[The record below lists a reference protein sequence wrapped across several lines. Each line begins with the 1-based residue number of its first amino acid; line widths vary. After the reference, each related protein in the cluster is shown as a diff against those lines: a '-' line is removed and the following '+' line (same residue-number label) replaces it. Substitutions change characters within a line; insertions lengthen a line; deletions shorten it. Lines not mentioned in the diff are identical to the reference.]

1 VVALV
6 IGASGLVGSALMR
19 ALPGAVGTFRTRPVA
34 GLRYLDAADRPA
46 LFELLRQI
54 RPGAVYFPAADPN
67 VDWCELNP
75 DAAHRANVLPALHTL
90 EEATRINAHVV
101 FFSSDYVFDG
111 ATGPYDETAA
121 TAPLSVY
128 GRQKL
133 EVEARVLAAHE
144 TVIRTTTVYG
154 VEQPP
159 GKNFVLRL
167 AARLALGQTA
177 TIPSDQ
183 FSTPTLADELAR
195 GAVALVGRPGLWNV
209 AGPDFLARDRFAVM
223 VAEEYDLDPSLV
235 QSVPS
240 ADLAQAA
247 RRPLHAG
254 LRTEKLR
261 EAVGFEHVSTREGI
275 RRVRRSG

>member
-1 VVALV
+1 MAALV

-19 ALPGAVGTFRTRPVA
+19 ALPGAVGTFRTRPLA
-34 GLRYLDAADRPA
+34 GLRYLDASDRPA
-46 LFELLRQI
+46 LIELLREV
-54 RPGAVYFPAADPN
+54 RPDAVYFPAADPN

-75 DAAHRANVLPALHTL
+75 DAAHRANVLPALQGL
-90 EEATRINAHVV
+90 DATRMINAHFV

-111 ATGPYDETAA
+111 AAGPYDEIAR

-128 GRQKL
+128 GRHKL

-167 AARLALGQTA
+167 AARLTLGQIA

-195 GAVALVGRPGLWNV
+195 GAAAVVGRPGIWNV

-223 VAEEYDLDPSLV
+223 IADAYGLNSSLIQPV
-235 QSVPS
+235 LT

-247 RRPLHAG
+247 RRPLRAG
-254 LRTEKLR
+254 LRTEKLGE
-261 EAVGFEHVSTREGI
+261 EADFQHVSTHEGI
-275 RRVRRSG
+275 RRLRHFG